1 MYFQFLQTNWK
12 NFKPSHLSLLQRRY
26 HHPFPLP
33 HLRHLLTPLQPPQLS
48 LRPLDLPLL
57 LYNPTNGDPHMSN
70 AANVSNSTDT
80 PPRRHLLDTATIH
93 ILTQYVQTRCAFQ
106 FFIVVN
112 TNPSSQALKSL
123 PQLYFY
129 FFNWHHYYI
138 LSIAT
143 RLYPRDGHRA
153 LSLY

>member
-1 MYFQFLQTNWK
+1 MYFQFPQTNWK
-12 NFKPSHLSLLQRRY
+12 NFKPSHLSFPQRTY
-26 HHPFPLP
+26 HHLFQLP
-33 HLRHLLTPLQPPQLS
+33 HLRHLLPPLLQHQLS

-70 AANVSNSTDT
+70 ASNVPNSTDI
-80 PPRRHLLDTATIH
+80 PQIRHLVDITTIH
-93 ILTQYVQTRCAFQ
+93 IITHHGQPIA
-106 FFIVVN
+106 IVLFVRH

-129 FFNWHHYYI
+129 FFNWHHYSI

-143 RLYPRDGHRA
+143 CLYPRDGHRA